1 MNSDDERGGRTYG
14 VPTATGLVVTSMIGT
29 GVFTTSGSLLE
40 TVGSPASVLLVW
52 LVGGLVSIAG
62 ALSYAELGS
71 RHPEA
76 GGEYALLGRA
86 LHPALGFAAGFVS
99 LVAGFA
105 APIAVCALAFAS
117 YLRAAGLALPETP
130 VALGLVALATLL
142 HLPGRELGVRAQNAL
157 TALKLL
163 LTVGLAL
170 ACAPAI
176 DPSRLRFD
184 AVPAE
189 LARPSFGLGVIEVFF
204 AYTGW
209 NAAVYVAG
217 DLREPAR
224 TLPRA
229 LFGGTALVTAVYLL
243 LNAVFVLA
251 APLEAVRGETAIA
264 ERVVASL
271 AGPEP
276 ARALSALVAFGLV
289 STVGAFVLSGARVHQ
304 AMAADH
310 PRLAWLGHTNARGAP
325 VVALAVQAGLAMLL
339 VLVSTLR
346 DLLGGVGMALSL
358 TSALTI
364 VALFA
369 ERRRRP
375 PVFAAPG
382 HPYVPLVYLGLV
394 GWVLVGGALSRP
406 DLFVLSLATLG
417 LGALGYVVFREKTE

>member
-1 MNSDDERGGRTYG
+1 MQERREGDEAERDGRLGQREPGGAEVAREGQRADRDRGGEAGDQRHEPGREAERGMERAAEQQVLASGLG
-14 VPTATGLVVTSMIGT
+14 V
-29 GVFTTSGSLLE
+29 
-40 TVGSPASVLLVW
+40 
-52 LVGGLVSIAG
+52 AG
-62 ALSYAELGS
+62 AELGV
-71 RHPEA
+71 
-76 GGEYALLGRA
+76 GER
-86 LHPALGFAAGFVS
+86 
-99 LVAGFA
+99 
-105 APIAVCALAFAS
+105 
-117 YLRAAGLALPETP
+117 
-130 VALGLVALATLL
+130 
-142 HLPGRELGVRAQNAL
+142 
-157 TALKLL
+157 
-163 LTVGLAL
+163 
-170 ACAPAI
+170 
-176 DPSRLRFD
+176 
-184 AVPAE
+184 
-189 LARPSFGLGVIEVFF
+189 
-204 AYTGW
+204 
-209 NAAVYVAG
+209 AG
-217 DLREPAR
+217 DGDEPAR

-271 AGPEP
+271 AGPGP
-276 ARALSALVAFGLV
+276 ARALSGLVAFGLV

-310 PRLAWLGHTNARGAP
+310 PRLAWLGRTNARGAP

-406 DLFVLSLATLG
+406 DLFALSLATLG
-417 LGALGYVVFREKTE
+417 LGALGYVVFREKTA